1 MNFEMITKELFFDR
15 QKVIDAMDRT
25 QARILIRFG
34 ALVRI
39 IARRSIRSS
48 RKSSPPGQPPRSHE
62 GSLKGRILFVADI
75 KRRDVV
81 IGPERIG
88 SSNPPVPGLLEH
100 GGTVP
105 GRGQLILVGGSGSA
119 RDSTGRFKSTGRW
132 VRADRPI
139 RYEPRPFIGPAG
151 RVALGQLPS
160 IVRQERGRVG
170 AGPRR

>member
-1 MNFEMITKELFFDR
+1 MNFRLIPKKLFFDR
-15 QKVIDAMDRT
+15 VKVQSAMDRT
-25 QARILIRFG
+25 QARILARFG
-34 ALVRI
+34 SLVRT

-48 RKSSPPGQPPRSHE
+48 RKSSPPGHPPRSHE
-62 GSLKGRILFVADI
+62 GSLKKMIFFAADI

-81 IGPERIG
+81 IGPVRFG
-88 SSNPPVPGLLEH
+88 SNNPVVPGLLEH

>member
-1 MNFEMITKELFFDR
+1 MITKELFFDR
-15 QKVIDAMDRT
+15 QKVQNAMDRT

-62 GSLKGRILFVADI
+62 GSLKRRILFVADI

-100 GGTVP
+100 GGTAMRR
-105 GRGQLILVGGSGSA
+105 GRHDKAA
-119 RDSTGRFKSTGRW
+119 RPT
-132 VRADRPI
+132 